1 MRSGGVQR
9 MQPNYTFS
17 EVEILLVDSD
27 LGSRNG
33 VRTILSNNGFSNVTL
48 GTEISKIR
56 DVLTSGM
63 PDLIITG
70 IDFPDGKITDI
81 LSDIRN
87 SKLGHNPFMPVIVML
102 GETTP
107 EMIATLMNA
116 GPDDVVMKPISTKGL
131 LQRMHKQIH
140 KRRPF
145 IVTEKYLGPARKGD
159 DTSRAVDP
167 PNPLH
172 LKATGGK
179 ASFMEIEQMIRGAMQ
194 SVEER
199 KLENQGPE
207 IAALVGRLT
216 PMLDKPQI
224 TPSAIGGLNML
235 IDLNMQA
242 ISKLE
247 GSKYSHVQELCK
259 ALITVSKN
267 LTQTA
272 AGTAPEPQQVKLLK
286 PLSQAIQ
293 AGFAGGI
300 NSADAA
306 RMIVKQIGVG

>member
-9 MQPNYTFS
+9 MQPNYTFG

-33 VRTILSNNGFSNVTL
+33 VRTILTNNGFSNL
-48 GTEISKIR
+48 IMGTELAKIR
-56 DVLTSGM
+56 EILTSGM

-81 LSDIRN
+81 LRDIRN
-87 SKLGHNPFMPVIVML
+87 SKLGHNPFVPFIVML
-102 GETTP
+102 GQTTP
-107 EMIATLMNA
+107 EVITALMNA

-131 LQRMHKQIH
+131 LQRIHKQIH

-159 DTSRAVDP
+159 DTSRGVNP

-172 LKATGGK
+172 AKATGSK
-179 ASFMEIEQMIRGAMQ
+179 ASFMETQHMIEEAMQ
-194 SVEER
+194 IVEER

-224 TPSAIGGLNML
+224 TQPAVGGLNML
-235 IDLNMQA
+235 VDLNTQVV
-242 ISKLE
+242 SQLE
-247 GSKYSHVQELCK
+247 GSKYSHVQELCS
-259 ALITVSKN
+259 ALITVSKR
-267 LTQTA
+267 LCETPE
-272 AGTAPEPQQVKLLK
+272 GTAPDPQQVKLLK

>member
-1 MRSGGVQR
+1 

-17 EVEILLVDSD
+17 EVNILLVDSD
-27 LGSRNG
+27 LGARNG

-48 GTEISKIR
+48 GTELSKIR
-56 DVLTSGM
+56 DVLTSRM

-70 IDFPDGKITDI
+70 FEFPDGKITDI
-81 LSDIRN
+81 LPDIRN
-87 SKLGHNPFMPVIVML
+87 RKLGHNPFIPVIVIL

-107 EMIATLMNA
+107 EMVTELMNA

-131 LQRMHKQIH
+131 LQRIHKQIH

-145 IVTEKYLGPARKGD
+145 IVTESYLGPARKGD

-172 LKATGGK
+172 VKATGGK
-179 ASFMEIEQMIRGAMQ
+179 ASFMEVERMIQDAMQ
-194 SVEER
+194 SVDER

-207 IAALVGRLT
+207 IAALVGRLV
-216 PMLDKPQI
+216 PMLDKPKISQA
-224 TPSAIGGLNML
+224 AIGGLSML
-235 IDLNMQA
+235 IDLNTQL
-242 ISKLE
+242 IEQLE
-247 GSKYSHVQELCK
+247 GTRYDYVQELCK
-259 ALITVSKN
+259 AMTTVAKR
-267 LTQTA
+267 LAETPDA
-272 AGTAPEPQQVKLLK
+272 TAPDPQQVRLLK

-300 NSADAA
+300 SSADAA
-306 RMIVKQIGVG
+306 RQIVKQIGVD

>member
-1 MRSGGVQR
+1 
-9 MQPNYTFS
+9 MQPKYTFS
-17 EVEILLVDSD
+17 EVDILLVDSD

-48 GTEISKIR
+48 GTELSKIR
-56 DVLTSGM
+56 DVLSSGM

-70 IDFPDGKITDI
+70 FEFPDGKITDI
-81 LSDIRN
+81 LPDIRN
-87 SKLGHNPFMPVIVML
+87 SKLGHNPFIPVIVVL
-102 GETTP
+102 GQTTP
-107 EMIATLMNA
+107 EMITALMNA

-145 IVTEKYLGPARKGD
+145 IVTEKYMGPARKGD
-159 DTSRAVDP
+159 DVSRGVEP
-167 PNPLH
+167 PNPLYV
-172 LKATGGK
+172 KATGGK
-179 ASFMEIEQMIRGAMQ
+179 ASFMEVERMIQDAMHT
-194 SVEER
+194 VEER

-207 IAALVGRLT
+207 IAALVGRLA

-224 TPSAIGGLNML
+224 TQAAVGGLSML
-235 IDLNMQA
+235 IDLNTQV
-242 ISKLE
+242 IQQLE
-247 GSKYSHVQELCK
+247 GSKYDYVQELCK
-259 ALITVSKN
+259 AMITVAKN
-267 LTQTA
+267 LSETPG
-272 AGTAPEPQQVKLLK
+272 GTAPDPQQVRLLK

-306 RMIVKQIGVG
+306 RQIVKQIGVG

>member
-1 MRSGGVQR
+1 
-9 MQPNYTFS
+9 MQPKYTFG
-17 EVEILLVDSD
+17 EVEILLVDND

-33 VRTILSNNGFSNVTL
+33 VRTILSNNGFSNVIL
-48 GTEISKIR
+48 GTELSKIR
-56 DVLTSGM
+56 DVLSSGM
-63 PDLIITG
+63 PDLIISG
-70 IDFPDGKITDI
+70 VDFPDGKITD
-81 LSDIRN
+81 LLPDIRN
-87 SKLGHNPFMPVIVML
+87 SKLGHNPFVPVIVML

-107 EMIATLMNA
+107 DLISKLMNA

-159 DTSRAVDP
+159 DTSRGVDP

-172 LKATGGK
+172 VKATGGK
-179 ASFMEIEQMIRGAMQ
+179 ASFMEIERMIEDAMQ
-194 SVEER
+194 TVEER

-207 IAALVGRLT
+207 IAALVGRLA

-224 TPSAIGGLNML
+224 TPSSIGGLNML
-235 IDLNMQA
+235 IDLNMQV
-242 ISKLE
+242 ISQLE
-247 GSKYSHVQELCK
+247 GSRYSHVQELCQ
-259 ALITVSKN
+259 ALITVSKR
-267 LTQTA
+267 LAETPKGA
-272 AGTAPEPQQVKLLK
+272 APDPQQVKLLK

-300 NSADAA
+300 NSAEAA

>member
-1 MRSGGVQR
+1 
-9 MQPNYTFS
+9 MQPKYTFG
-17 EVEILLVDSD
+17 EVDILLVDSD

-48 GTEISKIR
+48 GTELSKIR
-56 DVLTSGM
+56 DVLTGGV

-70 IDFPDGKITDI
+70 MEFHDGNITDI
-81 LSDIRN
+81 LPDIRN
-87 SKLGHNPFMPVIVML
+87 SKLGHNPFVPVIVIL
-102 GETTP
+102 DQTTP
-107 EMIATLMNA
+107 EMIAALMNA

-159 DTSRAVDP
+159 DLSHGVDP
-167 PNPLH
+167 PNPLY

-179 ASFMEIEQMIRGAMQ
+179 VSFMEIERMVEAAKQ

-224 TPSAIGGLNML
+224 SQSAIGGLNML
-235 IDLNMQA
+235 IDLNTQV
-242 ISKLE
+242 ISQLE
-247 GSKYSHVQELCK
+247 GSKYDHVQELCK
-259 ALITVSKN
+259 ALVTVSKR
-267 LTQTA
+267 LSETT
-272 AGTAPEPQQVKLLK
+272 GSPDPQQVKLLK

-306 RMIVKQIGVG
+306 RMIVKQIGV

>member
-1 MRSGGVQR
+1 

-48 GTEISKIR
+48 GTELVKIR

-70 IDFPDGKITDI
+70 VDFPDGKITDV
-81 LSDIRN
+81 LREIRN
-87 SKLGHNPFMPVIVML
+87 SKLGHNPFVPVIVML
-102 GETTP
+102 GQTTP
-107 EMIATLMNA
+107 EAITALMNA

-167 PNPLH
+167 PNPLYV
-172 LKATGGK
+172 KATGGK
-179 ASFMEIEQMIRGAMQ
+179 ASFMEIERMIEDAMQ

-224 TPSAIGGLNML
+224 TQSAIGGLNML
-235 IDLNMQA
+235 VDLNTQVV
-242 ISKLE
+242 SQLE
-247 GSKYSHVQELCK
+247 GSKYSHVQELCT
-259 ALITVSKN
+259 ALITVSKR
-267 LTQTA
+267 LCQTPK
-272 AGTAPEPQQVKLLK
+272 GEAPDPQQVKLLK

>member
-1 MRSGGVQR
+1 
-9 MQPNYTFS
+9 MQPKYTFG
-17 EVEILLVDSD
+17 EVDILLVDSD

-48 GTEISKIR
+48 GTELSKIR
-56 DVLTSGM
+56 DVLTGGV

-70 IDFPDGKITDI
+70 MEFPDGNITDI
-81 LSDIRN
+81 LPDIRN
-87 SKLGHNPFMPVIVML
+87 SKLGHNPFVPVIVIL
-102 GETTP
+102 DQTTP
-107 EMIATLMNA
+107 EMIAALMNA

-159 DTSRAVDP
+159 DLSHGVDP
-167 PNPLH
+167 PNPLY

-179 ASFMEIEQMIRGAMQ
+179 VSFMEIERMVEAAKQ

-224 TPSAIGGLNML
+224 SQSAIGGLNML
-235 IDLNMQA
+235 IDLNTQV
-242 ISKLE
+242 ISQLE
-247 GSKYSHVQELCK
+247 GSKYDHVQELCK
-259 ALITVSKN
+259 ALVTVSKR
-267 LTQTA
+267 LSETT
-272 AGTAPEPQQVKLLK
+272 GSPDPQQVKLLK

-306 RMIVKQIGVG
+306 RMIVKQIGV

>member
-1 MRSGGVQR
+1 
-9 MQPNYTFS
+9 MQPNYTFG
-17 EVEILLVDSD
+17 EVDILLVDSD
-27 LGSRNG
+27 LGARNG

-48 GTEISKIR
+48 GTELSKIR

-70 IDFPDGKITDI
+70 FTFPDGKITDI
-81 LSDIRN
+81 LPDIRN
-87 SKLGHNPFMPVIVML
+87 SKLGHNPFIPVIVVL

-107 EMIATLMNA
+107 EMISALVNC

-131 LQRMHKQIH
+131 LQRIHKQIH
-140 KRRPF
+140 RRRPF
-145 IVTEKYLGPARKGD
+145 IVTDKYLGPARKGD
-159 DTSRAVDP
+159 DLSRGVEP

-172 LKATGGK
+172 IKATGGK
-179 ASFMEIEQMIRGAMQ
+179 ASFMEIERMIEGAML

-207 IAALVGRLT
+207 IAALVGRLV
-216 PMLDKPQI
+216 PMLDKSEISQ
-224 TPSAIGGLNML
+224 SAIGGLNML
-235 IDLNMQA
+235 IDLNNQVIA
-242 ISKLE
+242 QLE
-247 GSKYSHVQELCK
+247 GSKYDYIRELCK
-259 ALITVSKN
+259 AMITVAQRLCETTK
-267 LTQTA
+267 
-272 AGTAPEPQQVKLLK
+272 GTAPDPQQVRLLK

-306 RMIVKQIGVG
+306 RQIVKQIGVS